1 MNEHFCYTL
10 APYCKMDPFDKNAV
24 EIDLNA
30 SSDFSVLFKKDN
42 ETSDLRQFQKK
53 RLEFIVSHP
62 NEFDLVAHMLRQIRS
77 ESEYTSHDLEMIRI
91 YHDIVSGKYGDYPVD
106 FFGNSG
112 NEKIRKIILYYLVQK
127 NHDPARRDYYEK
139 VLEGIFQKEVIF
151 YYDRIKKILYVSLT
165 ADGTQENIK
174 AENICR
180 YFFADLLLDIRVRWR
195 NYPVVIDRTCYAIVS
210 EGEQL
215 CSTLV

>member
-1 MNEHFCYTL
+1 M
-10 APYCKMDPFDKNAV
+10 AV
-24 EIDLNA
+24 SKKQQA
-30 SSDFSVLFKKDN
+30 SVNKSVKAN
-42 ETSDLRQFQKK
+42 
-53 RLEFIVSHP
+53 
-62 NEFDLVAHMLRQIRS
+62 
-77 ESEYTSHDLEMIRI
+77 
-91 YHDIVSGKYGDYPVD
+91 
-106 FFGNSG
+106 
-112 NEKIRKIILYYLVQK
+112 
-127 NHDPARRDYYEK
+127 
-139 VLEGIFQKEVIF
+139 
-151 YYDRIKKILYVSLT
+151 YDRIKKILYVSLT